1 MAFKTLRTYVG
12 DGVATIY
19 SIDFQLGYINK
30 DYVYVY
36 LTTDAYTTQLEYTWL
51 NASQIE
57 ITTAVADG
65 VSFNIR
71 RIVPHDKIV
80 NDYTDGAI
88 LREVNLDNSFKQA
101 LMWLEEVDDGFVSA
115 DEWQLQTNLNML
127 GHRITTLGNAT
138 DVRDA
143 APLEQIQDLIDEK
156 FGLITG
162 IEFKDYGRVSQTI
175 SLSEDYG
182 LVTGT
187 VNTTTDYG
195 SV

>member
-36 LTTDAYTTQLEYTWL
+36 LTTDAYTTQVAYTWL

-71 RIVPHDKIV
+71 RVVPRDKIV

-88 LREVNLDNSFKQA
+88 LREINLDNSYKQA
-101 LMWLEEVDDGFVSA
+101 LMWLEEVEDGFVP
-115 DEWQLQTNLNML
+115 
-127 GHRITTLGNAT
+127 
-138 DVRDA
+138 V
-143 APLEQIQDLIDEK
+143 
-156 FGLITG
+156 
-162 IEFKDYGRVSQTI
+162 
-175 SLSEDYG
+175 EDKWY
-182 LVTGT
+182 
-187 VNTTTDYG
+187 
-195 SV
+195 